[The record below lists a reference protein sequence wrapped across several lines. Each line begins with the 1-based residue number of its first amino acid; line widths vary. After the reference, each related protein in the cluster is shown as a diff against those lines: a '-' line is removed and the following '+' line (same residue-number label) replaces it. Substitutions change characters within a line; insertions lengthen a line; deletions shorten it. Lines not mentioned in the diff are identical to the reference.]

1 MLIAVP
7 ASALSV
13 GSWLAL
19 IPAFAFSAVIIRR
32 TALEDWYLSQEL
44 PGYLGYTE
52 SVRYR
57 LLPGIW

>member
-1 MLIAVP
+1 MREEN
-7 ASALSV
+7 S
-13 GSWLAL
+13 G

-32 TALEDWYLSQEL
+32 TALEDRYLSQEL